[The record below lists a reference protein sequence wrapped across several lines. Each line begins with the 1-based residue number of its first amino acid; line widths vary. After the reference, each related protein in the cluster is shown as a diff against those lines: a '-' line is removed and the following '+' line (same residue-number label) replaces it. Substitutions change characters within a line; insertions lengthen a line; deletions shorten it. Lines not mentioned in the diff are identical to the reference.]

1 MLMLMLLPR
10 RVCSQCLVV
19 IQGTVHPEQPVIKEA
34 YRRAL
39 TAAEN
44 AGRICAKVVPM
55 GKRLHMEAAAARHMG
70 SWNAGEA
77 EEVSAVRPAGAVRPE
92 PARSYRRKRAV
103 VIALSVLVS
112 ASVPALVVL
121 LVLFG

>member
-1 MLMLMLLPR
+1 MPGALL
-10 RVCSQCLVV
+10 VL
-19 IQGTVHPEQPVIKEA
+19 QGTADPKQPVLKEA

-70 SWNAGEA
+70 SWNAGVAGEDGT
-77 EEVSAVRPAGAVRPE
+77 VRPSGAVRAE

-112 ASVPALVVL
+112 TSVPALIVL